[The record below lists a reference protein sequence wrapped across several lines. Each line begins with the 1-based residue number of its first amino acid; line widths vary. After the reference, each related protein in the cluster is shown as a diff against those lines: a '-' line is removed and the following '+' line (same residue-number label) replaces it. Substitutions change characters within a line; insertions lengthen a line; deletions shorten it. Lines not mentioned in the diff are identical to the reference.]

1 MSPFRIHPKMA
12 EGYREKI
19 GLLID
24 QLQTPGGML
33 DAKDALRGLIDRI
46 VLVPD
51 AETGR
56 LAIHLEGALAALL
69 MLSIGHDKTS
79 RGTQDFQ
86 VTDITEELVLVAGVG
101 FEPTTFRL

>member
-1 MSPFRIHPKMA
+1 
-12 EGYREKI
+12 
-19 GLLID
+19 
-24 QLQTPGGML
+24 ML
-33 DAKDALRGLIDRI
+33 DAKEALRGLIDRI

-69 MLSIGHDKTS
+69 TLSTGHDKRP
-79 RGTQDFQ
+79 RGTQGIES
-86 VTDITEELVLVAGVG
+86 VDIIDELELVAGVG